1 MIQNLLLRS
10 VSSLR
15 SISSFFFSVNPKSA
29 RLLMSF
35 CSSPSHVHAKWIK
48 IILCARML
56 MNVDLNMPNRHNFS
70 KIIYR
75 RGDPSSTWTVMT
87 CDPENSF
94 SDMKNSRFYR
104 NAIRLQ
110 STETLVNQKS
120 RTRWFAVMTCR
131 HWFGIWEKYSEPE
144 ISTSTSKCRC
154 W

>member
-10 VSSLR
+10 VLSLR

-35 CSSPSHVHAKWIK
+35 CSSPSHVHAKWIQ
-48 IILCARML
+48 IILSARML
-56 MNVDLNMPNRHNFS
+56 TWICRTVITSL

-75 RGDPSSTWTVMT
+75 RGDPSSTWPVMT
-87 CDPENSF
+87 CDPGKSL